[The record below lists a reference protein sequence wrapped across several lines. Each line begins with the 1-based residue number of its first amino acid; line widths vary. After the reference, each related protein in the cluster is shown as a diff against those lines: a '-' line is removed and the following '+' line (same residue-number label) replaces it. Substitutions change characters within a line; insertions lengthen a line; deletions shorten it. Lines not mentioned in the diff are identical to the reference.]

1 MDLATTR
8 ALTSPEGLALLRGL
22 PVYDEARSLATSSAL
37 RREGHSPELVAAV
50 LTQSRLRQR
59 GRAKLGDAVDRLLLT
74 PDGLEQATRPVV
86 ARQHAE
92 RLAAAGVRTVHDLGC
107 GLGLDAAALAHA
119 GLEVLAVDA
128 DPVTAELAAHNLAG
142 VVRPPGT
149 PDPQVRCARAEEVA
163 DELVGA
169 DRHTAVW
176 LDPAR
181 RTPGVAD
188 ATGRTRR
195 TFRLDD
201 LAPSWELVQDLAG
214 RVEAAGA
221 KLSPAFPHAARP
233 DGTGAQWVSWRGEV
247 VECVLWWGAAVR
259 SAGRSAL
266 VLDGDAQTLR
276 SAHVVTEADVPT
288 DRPAPGSDRGDL
300 LHEPDRAV
308 IRAGL
313 VGALE
318 GLTGGAELD
327 DGVGYVRSA
336 DRGPV
341 AVPWARA
348 YRILDEIPLQDKAI
362 RAWCRE
368 RSIGDLTLKKR
379 GVDLDPDRLRRSLK
393 LKGTGRAILVL
404 TRQEGRQVA
413 LHVAPVDA
421 G

>member
-8 ALTSPEGLALLRGL
+8 ALTSPEGLALLEGL
-22 PVYDEARSLATSSAL
+22 PPYAEASSLATSTAL
-37 RREGHSPELVAAV
+37 RRDGHSPELVAAV

-74 PDGLEQATRPVV
+74 PDGLEQATRPQV

-92 RLAAAGVRTVHDLGC
+92 RLVAAGIRTVHDLGC
-107 GLGLDAAALAHA
+107 GLGLDAAAMAEA

-128 DPVTAELAAHNLAG
+128 DPVTAELAGHNLAQ
-142 VVRPPGT
+142 VPLPAGT
-149 PDPQVRCARAEEVA
+149 PAPQVRCARAEEVA
-163 DELVGA
+163 DEGVGA
-169 DRHTAVW
+169 GRHTAVW

-201 LAPSWELVQDLAG
+201 LAPSWELVQEVAG
-214 RVEAAGA
+214 RVRAAGA

-233 DGTGAQWVSWRGEV
+233 VGAEAQWVSWRGEV
-247 VECVLWWGAAVR
+247 VECVLWWGDAAR
-259 SAGRSAL
+259 WAGRTAL
-266 VLDGDAQTLR
+266 VMDGDAATLG
-276 SAHVVTEADVPT
+276 SAHVVTEADLP
-288 DRPAPGSDRGDL
+288 DDGPAPGSGRGEL

-318 GLTGGAELD
+318 ALTGGAELD
-327 DGVGYVRSA
+327 EGVGYVRSP
-336 DRGPV
+336 GGGQV
-341 AVPWARA
+341 GVPWART
-348 YRILDEIPLQDKAI
+348 YRILDEIPLQDKVI
-362 RAWCRE
+362 RAWCRQ

-379 GVDLDPDRLRRSLK
+379 GVDADPDRLRRSLK
-393 LKGTGRAILVL
+393 LRGDGRATLVL
-404 TRQEGRQVA
+404 TRQSGRPVA
-413 LHVAPVDA
+413 LHVTPV
-421 G
+421 